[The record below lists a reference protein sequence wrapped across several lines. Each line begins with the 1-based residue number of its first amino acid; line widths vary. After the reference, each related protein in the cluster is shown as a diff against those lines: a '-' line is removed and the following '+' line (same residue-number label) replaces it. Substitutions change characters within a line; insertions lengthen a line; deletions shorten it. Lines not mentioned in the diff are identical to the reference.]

1 MYIISHHYV
10 VLSELFCLYF
20 LIIIKK
26 QKKTCLYR
34 NTEAAFSDYLLEV
47 KAQGLLCL
55 TWLH

>member
-26 QKKTCLYR
+26 QKKHVF
-34 NTEAAFSDYLLEV
+34 TEIQKLLF
-47 KAQGLLCL
+47 L
-55 TWLH
+55 TIF